1 MSKEI
6 EQNLSSLKNVKE
18 QLKAN
23 VLAELI
29 VAIPVVGL
37 VALFELLILPNVSGT
52 FGTILTVVFAIILF
66 IGALILLAS
75 LSSSIKYI
83 VPEEL
88 KKAKKISVCSQI
100 LIVVLCVATSVGM
113 FFLNDY
119 IYSVGYRS
127 GDNSQIACYDCGE
140 PADGGYWKGSEKS
153 ENEYFCQ
160 EHFEFHK
167 EALERVKQ
175 ESACKDAFGHD
186 WAVAYTIAEDTVEAQ
201 LKAPSSAKFSNK
213 NDTSIS
219 VHNNV
224 WIVKGW
230 VEAQNSFGATIRNT
244 YTVQITFT
252 SADKYTVDFCRIN

>member
-1 MSKEI
+1 MNKETK
-6 EQNLSSLKNVKE
+6 QNLSSVENAKE

-23 VLAELI
+23 VIAQLI
-29 VAIPVVGL
+29 VAIPIVGL

-88 KKAKKISVCSQI
+88 NKTKKISVCAQI
-100 LIVVLCVATSVGM
+100 LIVVLCVSTSVGM

-127 GDNSQIACYDCGE
+127 GNYSQNSCHDCGE
-140 PADGGYWKGSEKS
+140 PADGGYWKDSDKTK
-153 ENEYFCQ
+153 NEYYCQ
-160 EHFEFHK
+160 EHFDFHK
-167 EALERVKQ
+167 EAVERVKQ
-175 ESACKDAFGHD
+175 ENACKDDFGHS

-201 LKAPSSAKFSNK
+201 LKAPSTADFSNK
-213 NDTSIS
+213 NETAIS

-224 WIVKGW
+224 WIVSGW

-252 SADKYTVDFCRIN
+252 SADNYTIDFCRIN

>member
-1 MSKEI
+1 MKE
-6 EQNLSSLKNVKE
+6 KE

-23 VLAELI
+23 VVAQLI
-29 VAIPVVGL
+29 VAIIIVGL

-52 FGTILTVVFAIILF
+52 FGTILTVVFVIILF
-66 IGALILLAS
+66 ISVLMLYAS
-75 LSSSIKYI
+75 LSTSIKDN

-88 KKAKKISVCSQI
+88 KKSKKISVCSQI
-100 LIVVLCVATSVGM
+100 LIVMLCVVASVGM

-119 IYSVGYRS
+119 IYSVGYKT
-127 GDNSQIACYDCGE
+127 GDYSKYSCYDCGE
-140 PADGGYWKGSEKS
+140 PADGGYWKGLDKS
-153 ENEYFCQ
+153 ENEYYCQ

-175 ESACKDAFGHD
+175 ESACKDDFGHD

-230 VEAQNSFGATIRNT
+230 VEAENSFGTTLRNQ

-252 SADKYTVDFCRIN
+252 SPDKYTIDFCRIN

>member
-1 MSKEI
+1 MSTET
-6 EQNLSSLKNVKE
+6 EQNLSSLKKAKE
-18 QLKAN
+18 QLKSN

-29 VAIPVVGL
+29 VAFPIVGL

-52 FGTILTVVFAIILF
+52 FGTILTVLFVIIMF
-66 IGALILLAS
+66 IGVLILWAS
-75 LSSSIKYI
+75 LSTSIKYV
-83 VPEEL
+83 VPDKME
-88 KKAKKISVCSQI
+88 KAKKISVCTQV
-100 LIVVLCVATSVGM
+100 LIIVLCVASSVGM

-140 PADGGYWKGSEKS
+140 PADGGYWKASDKS
-153 ENEYFCQ
+153 KNEYFCQ

-175 ESACKDAFGHD
+175 ESACKDDFGHD

-201 LKAPSSAKFSNK
+201 LKAPSTAKFSNK

-252 SADKYTVDFCRIN
+252 SADKYTIDFCRIN